1 MATIR
6 NQATLLYNG
15 ITTKSNITTGELV
28 EVISAAKTAVVTNYD
43 SDSIITYIISI
54 VNSGNSSFTN
64 LKITDNLGQYESEE
78 LRLVPLDYV
87 RGSLRYYVNGILQE
101 SPEAGG
107 TPLVIAP
114 ISLTANGNAVIV
126 YQARPNEFAPLEAEG
141 SITNKA
147 VISGDGLSAPINIE
161 ETVYVRSAAR
171 LSISKSMTPTV
182 ISGSDQVTYT
192 FIIQNTG
199 NTAITTADNV
209 IISDIF
215 DPVLDITSVTF
226 NGKAWTE
233 PDNYTYNEETGLF
246 TSGADQVTVPAT
258 SYTANPETGAI
269 VINPG
274 ISTLVIKGTI

>member
-107 TPLVIAP
+107 TPFVIAP

-209 IISDIF
+209 IISDVF

-246 TSGADQVTVPAT
+246 TSGADQVTVPAA